1 MNHVRTVI
9 ARAVRTRVRAIRH
22 SEREDGWALVIA
34 LTLMVMAIGFGT
46 AILAVADTQSK
57 ASAVSRQRD
66 AATSLADAALNA
78 EMFSLANN
86 WPGPGSA
93 LGPNQTQPAGPY
105 PPCTPTATDSRCP
118 SAAVLQ
124 NLINSP
130 DTINSGVSWQINVY
144 DDDIVNGQS
153 LQTFYSDKYTAGQVA
168 YDGNNNGKVW
178 VRAQATVGN
187 VTKTVVAMVQ
197 AQYRTIP
204 LPRDVVLAGSLQT
217 GNQGNKVIIN
227 TQGSAGPGSA
237 APVLVRCNPALSATC
252 LQYDSTHAINQI
264 APDTASGNSTA
275 GNAISAADQA
285 ALKAQAQANGTYY
298 ATCPANMP
306 SGPVVWIDSGNCSW
320 TGNATLNSSTSPG
333 VIIINNG
340 TINVAGTLTYYG
352 LLYGINAQGSSGTVI
367 GTGGNAQVIGAIMV
381 DGNGGVGAASSKLNV
396 QFDPN
401 AVAGINTVSNASYI
415 QTTWREL

>member
-1 MNHVRTVI
+1 VQALRH
-9 ARAVRTRVRAIRH
+9 ARQ
-22 SEREDGWALVIA
+22 EDGWALVIA

-46 AILAVADTQSK
+46 AILAIADTQSQS
-57 ASAVSRQRD
+57 SAVSRQRD

-78 EMFSLANN
+78 EMFSLSNN

-93 LGPNQTQPAGPY
+93 PGVNQTQLAGPY
-105 PPCTPTATDSRCP
+105 PPCTPTATDPRCP
-118 SAAVLQ
+118 SAALLQ

-168 YDGNNNGKVW
+168 YDRNNSGKLW
-178 VRAQATVGN
+178 VRAQATVGS
-187 VTKTVVAMVQ
+187 VTKAVVAMVQ
-197 AQYRTIP
+197 VQYRTIP
-204 LPRDVVLAGSLQT
+204 LPRAVVLSGSLQT

-227 TQGSAGPGSA
+227 TQGPLPSPGSA
-237 APVLVRCNPALSATC
+237 APVLVRCNPALSSTC
-252 LQYDSTHAINQI
+252 LQYDSTHTINQI
-264 APDTASGNSTA
+264 SPDTTSANSTA
-275 GNAISAADQA
+275 GNAISAADQS

-298 ATCPANMP
+298 ATCPTNMP

-320 TGNATLNSSTSPG
+320 TGTATLNSSASPG

-340 TINVAGTLTYYG
+340 TIAVGGTLTYYG
-352 LLYGINAQGSSGTVI
+352 LLYGINAQATSGTVI
-367 GTGGNAQVIGAIMV
+367 STIGNAQVFGAIMV
-381 DGNGGVGAASSKLNV
+381 DGNGGVGAASSKLNIT
-396 QFDPN
+396 FDPN